1 MKYIKFFFLISII
14 NLSKLNDD
22 IIDISQYEYPKPI
35 DTEDEYN
42 IAILGT
48 NDIHGAYFPSL
59 VNLTNLNITY
69 YSGGLV
75 YMGKYINLLREEWKE
90 QFIWLDAGD
99 QFQGALENN
108 ISDGSIITDFYNI
121 MNLTDATFG
130 NHEWDFGREFIEK
143 RMNESNFNY
152 IIGNLQEISTR
163 KKEFLPKQLRT
174 KIINV
179 GKIKVGIIGLTTVQT
194 PITSAA
200 NLTDIDF
207 LDYSRVIEEL
217 STDLRNKTDVI
228 ILLAHFGMDCSKQ
241 LHDIIYTLKMHNSS
255 SNYSDCSNDAELYI
269 LLKNLKK
276 GLIDVV
282 VSGHTHQIVHQ
293 WVFNYPVISSINNGK
308 YSNIMY
314 LSFKKDSDGKYKYL
328 PEKTLIEGPLPICDK
343 VFNKTLHCNTIDE
356 SKIEEEGDLVNYKF
370 HNIKITKESKLDN
383 LTNKWEEKLEKYKK
397 EIIAISDGPLQ
408 HKRNNET
415 ALGNLMTNIMKSL
428 TKSDIAIMNS
438 GGFRTVW
445 SEGGISVADIYNMFP
460 FNNFIVSFE
469 MTGLEIKRMLKIIQK
484 GNFAFYPTSGDKETV
499 LIHQNK
505 KNLID
510 VVLFDGLY
518 EIPIINDKNYTVS
531 TLDFCIINGGDDFA
545 DVVSWYKLRKLIKYG
560 DTKSNIIRYLKSMKY
575 IYTKN
580 LIDKKNP
587 RLRIIE
593 DKKRKFRRFR
603 MRNFSQIKNIKNSFK

>member
-1 MKYIKFFFLISII
+1 MKYIKFFILLSII

-22 IIDISQYEYPKPI
+22 IIDISQYDYPKPI

-99 QFQGALENN
+99 QFQGAMENTLSN
-108 ISDGSIITDFYNI
+108 GTIITDFYNI
-121 MNLTDATFG
+121 MNLTGVTFG

-241 LHDIIYTLKMHNSS
+241 SHDIIYTLKMHNSS

-370 HNIKITKESKLDN
+370 HNIQITKEPKLKN
-383 LTNKWEEKLEKYKK
+383 LTDKWEKILEEYKK
-397 EIIAISDGPLQ
+397 QIIAISDGPLE

-531 TLDFCIINGGDDFA
+531 ALDFCIINGGDDF
-545 DVVSWYKLRKLIKYG
+545 VNVISWYKIRKLVKYG
-560 DTKSNIIRYLKSMKY
+560 DTKENVVKYLKSMKK
-575 IYTKN
+575 INTKS
-580 LIDKKNP
+580 LIDEKNP

-593 DKKRKFRRFR
+593 DKNRKFRNFR
-603 MRNFSQIKNIKNSFK
+603 MRNFTHIKKNIIK

>member
-1 MKYIKFFFLISII
+1 MKYIKFFILISII

-241 LHDIIYTLKMHNSS
+241 SHDIIYTLKMHNSS
-255 SNYSDCSNDAELYI
+255 SNYSDCSNDGELYI

-397 EIIAISDGPLQ
+397 EIIAISDGPLE

-445 SEGGISVADIYNMFP
+445 SEGGISIADIYNMFP
-460 FNNFIVSFE
+460 FDNYIVSFE

-510 VVLFDGLY
+510 IVLFDGLY

>member
-1 MKYIKFFFLISII
+1 MKYIKFFILISII

-22 IIDISQYEYPKPI
+22 IIDISQYDYPKPI

-241 LHDIIYTLKMHNSS
+241 SHDIIYTLKMHNSS

-328 PEKTLIEGPLPICDK
+328 PDKTLIEGPLPICDK

-370 HNIKITKESKLDN
+370 HNIQITKEPKLKN
-383 LTNKWEEKLEKYKK
+383 LTDKWEKILEEYKK
-397 EIIAISDGPLQ
+397 QIIAISDGPLE

-593 DKKRKFRRFR
+593 DKKRKFSRFR

>member
-1 MKYIKFFFLISII
+1 MKYIKFFILLSII

-22 IIDISQYEYPKPI
+22 IIDISQYDYPKPI

-241 LHDIIYTLKMHNSS
+241 SHDIIYTLKMHNSS

-370 HNIKITKESKLDN
+370 HNIQITKEPKLKN
-383 LTNKWEEKLEKYKK
+383 LTDKWEKILEEYKK
-397 EIIAISDGPLQ
+397 QIIAISDGPLQ

-445 SEGGISVADIYNMFP
+445 SEGGISIADIHNMFP
-460 FNNFIVSFE
+460 FDNYIVSFE

-531 TLDFCIINGGDDFA
+531 ALDFCIINGGDDFA

>member
-1 MKYIKFFFLISII
+1 MKYIKFFILLSII

-241 LHDIIYTLKMHNSS
+241 SHDIIYTLKMHNSS
-255 SNYSDCSNDAELYI
+255 SNYSDCSNDGELYI

-370 HNIKITKESKLDN
+370 HNITITKESKLDN

-531 TLDFCIINGGDDFA
+531 ALDFCIINGGDDFA

-593 DKKRKFRRFR
+593 DKKRKFSRFR

>member
-241 LHDIIYTLKMHNSS
+241 SHDIIYTLKMHNSS
-255 SNYSDCSNDAELYI
+255 SNYSDCSNDGELYI

-397 EIIAISDGPLQ
+397 EIIAISDGPLE

-510 VVLFDGLY
+510 IVLFDGLY

>member
-22 IIDISQYEYPKPI
+22 IIDISQYDYPKPI

-255 SNYSDCSNDAELYI
+255 SNYSDCSNDGELYI

-370 HNIKITKESKLDN
+370 HNIQITKEPKLKN
-383 LTNKWEEKLEKYKK
+383 LTDKWEKILEEYKK
-397 EIIAISDGPLQ
+397 QIIAISDGPLE

>member
-59 VNLTNLNITY
+59 VNLSNLNITY

-241 LHDIIYTLKMHNSS
+241 SHDIIYTLKMHNSS

-370 HNIKITKESKLDN
+370 HNIKITKEPKLKN
-383 LTNKWEEKLEKYKK
+383 LTDKWEKILEEYKK
-397 EIIAISDGPLQ
+397 QIIAISDGPLE

>member
-1 MKYIKFFFLISII
+1 MKYIKFFILISII

-22 IIDISQYEYPKPI
+22 IIDISQYDYPKPI

-241 LHDIIYTLKMHNSS
+241 SHDIIYTLKMHNSS
-255 SNYSDCSNDAELYI
+255 SNYSDCSNDGELYI

-370 HNIKITKESKLDN
+370 HNIQITKEPKLKN
-383 LTNKWEEKLEKYKK
+383 LTDKWEKILEEYKK
-397 EIIAISDGPLQ
+397 QIIAISDGPLE

-593 DKKRKFRRFR
+593 DKKRKFSRFR

>member
-1 MKYIKFFFLISII
+1 MKYIKFFILLSII

-22 IIDISQYEYPKPI
+22 IIDISQYDYPKPI

-241 LHDIIYTLKMHNSS
+241 SHDIIYTLKMHNSS

-370 HNIKITKESKLDN
+370 HNIQITKEPKLKN
-383 LTNKWEEKLEKYKK
+383 LTDKWEKILEEYKK
-397 EIIAISDGPLQ
+397 QIIAISDGPLE

-531 TLDFCIINGGDDFA
+531 ALDFCIINGGDDFA

-593 DKKRKFRRFR
+593 DKKRKFSRFR

>member
-1 MKYIKFFFLISII
+1 MKYIKFFILISII

-22 IIDISQYEYPKPI
+22 IIDISQYDYPKPI

-241 LHDIIYTLKMHNSS
+241 SHDIIYTLKMHNSS
-255 SNYSDCSNDAELYI
+255 SNYSDCSNDGELYI

-370 HNIKITKESKLDN
+370 HNIQITKEPKLKN
-383 LTNKWEEKLEKYKK
+383 LTDKWEKILEEYKK
-397 EIIAISDGPLQ
+397 QIIAISDGPLE

-603 MRNFSQIKNIKNSFK
+603 MRNFSQIKNMKNSFK

>member
-1 MKYIKFFFLISII
+1 
-14 NLSKLNDD
+14 
-22 IIDISQYEYPKPI
+22 
-35 DTEDEYN
+35 
-42 IAILGT
+42 
-48 NDIHGAYFPSL
+48 
-59 VNLTNLNITY
+59 
-69 YSGGLV
+69 
-75 YMGKYINLLREEWKE
+75 MGKYINLLREEWKE

-241 LHDIIYTLKMHNSS
+241 SHDIIYTLKMHNSS

-328 PEKTLIEGPLPICDK
+328 PEKTLIEGPWPICDK

-370 HNIKITKESKLDN
+370 HNIQITKESKLDN

>member
-1 MKYIKFFFLISII
+1 MKYIKFFILLSII

-22 IIDISQYEYPKPI
+22 IIDISQYDYPKPI

-241 LHDIIYTLKMHNSS
+241 SHDIIYTLKMHNSS

-314 LSFKKDSDGKYKYL
+314 LSFKKDSNGKYKYL

-343 VFNKTLHCNTIDE
+343 IFNKTLHCNTIDE

-370 HNIKITKESKLDN
+370 HNIQITKEPKLKN

-397 EIIAISDGPLQ
+397 EIIAISDGPLE

-531 TLDFCIINGGDDFA
+531 ALDFCIINGGDDFA

-593 DKKRKFRRFR
+593 DKKRKFSRFR

>member
-1 MKYIKFFFLISII
+1 MKYIKFFILLSII

-22 IIDISQYEYPKPI
+22 IIDISQYDYPKPI

-241 LHDIIYTLKMHNSS
+241 SHDIIYTLKMHNSS

-314 LSFKKDSDGKYKYL
+314 LSFKKDSDGKFKYL

-370 HNIKITKESKLDN
+370 HNIEITKEPKLKN
-383 LTNKWEEKLEKYKK
+383 LTDKWEKILEEYKK
-397 EIIAISDGPLQ
+397 QIIAISDGPLE

-531 TLDFCIINGGDDFA
+531 ALDFCIINGGDDFA

-593 DKKRKFRRFR
+593 DKKRKFSRFR

>member
-1 MKYIKFFFLISII
+1 MKYIKFFILLSII

-59 VNLTNLNITY
+59 VNLSNLNITY

-241 LHDIIYTLKMHNSS
+241 SHDIIYTLKMHNSS

-314 LSFKKDSDGKYKYL
+314 LSFKKDSNGKYKYL

-370 HNIKITKESKLDN
+370 HNIQITKEPKLKN
-383 LTNKWEEKLEKYKK
+383 LTDKWEKILEEYKK
-397 EIIAISDGPLQ
+397 QIIAISDGPLE

-531 TLDFCIINGGDDFA
+531 ALDFCIINGGDDFA

-603 MRNFSQIKNIKNSFK
+603 SN

>member
-1 MKYIKFFFLISII
+1 MKYIKFFILLSII

-22 IIDISQYEYPKPI
+22 IIDISQYDYPKPI

-241 LHDIIYTLKMHNSS
+241 SHDIIYTLKMHNSS
-255 SNYSDCSNDAELYI
+255 SNYSDCSNDGELYI

-370 HNIKITKESKLDN
+370 HNITITKESKLDN

-397 EIIAISDGPLQ
+397 EIIAISDGPLE

-531 TLDFCIINGGDDFA
+531 ALDFCIINGGDDFA

-593 DKKRKFRRFR
+593 DKKRKFSRFR

>member
-1 MKYIKFFFLISII
+1 MIT
-14 NLSKLNDD
+14 LN
-22 IIDISQYEYPKPI
+22 
-35 DTEDEYN
+35 N
-42 IAILGT
+42 IQDV
-48 NDIHGAYFPSL
+48 NL
-59 VNLTNLNITY
+59 VNHVKF
-69 YSGGLV
+69 SV
-75 YMGKYINLLREEWKE
+75 P
-90 QFIWLDAGD
+90 D
-99 QFQGALENN
+99 
-108 ISDGSIITDFYNI
+108 
-121 MNLTDATFG
+121 
-130 NHEWDFGREFIEK
+130 
-143 RMNESNFNY
+143 NY
-152 IIGNLQEISTR
+152 IIANLQEISTR

-179 GKIKVGIIGLTTVQT
+179 GKIKVGIIGLTTIQT

-241 LHDIIYTLKMHNSS
+241 SHDIIYTLKMHNSS
-255 SNYSDCSNDAELYI
+255 TNYSDCSNDGELYI

-293 WVFNYPVISSINNGK
+293 WVFNYPVISSLNNGK

-314 LSFKKDSDGKYKYL
+314 LSFKKDSNGKYKYL
-328 PEKTLIEGPLPICDK
+328 PDKTLIEGPLPICDK

-383 LTNKWEEKLEKYKK
+383 LTNTWEEILEKYKK
-397 EIIAISDGPLQ
+397 EIIAISDGPLE

-445 SEGGISVADIYNMFP
+445 SEGGISIADIHNMFP
-460 FNNFIVSFE
+460 FDNYIVSFE

-510 VVLFDGLY
+510 IVLFDGLY

-531 TLDFCIINGGDDFA
+531 TLDFCIINGGDDFS

-603 MRNFSQIKNIKNSFK
+603 MRNFSQIKNIKNNIK

>member
-1 MKYIKFFFLISII
+1 MKYIKFFILISII

-22 IIDISQYEYPKPI
+22 IIDISQYDYPKPI

-59 VNLTNLNITY
+59 INLTNLNITY

-241 LHDIIYTLKMHNSS
+241 SHDIIYTLKMHNSS
-255 SNYSDCSNDAELYI
+255 SNYSDCSNDGELYI

-314 LSFKKDSDGKYKYL
+314 LSFKKNSDGKYKYL

-370 HNIKITKESKLDN
+370 HNIQITKESKLDN

-531 TLDFCIINGGDDFA
+531 ALDFCIINGGDDFA

-593 DKKRKFRRFR
+593 DKKRKFSRFR

>member
-22 IIDISQYEYPKPI
+22 IIDISQYDYPKPI

-99 QFQGALENN
+99 QFQGAMENT
-108 ISDGSIITDFYNI
+108 ISNGTIITDFYNI

-179 GKIKVGIIGLTTVQT
+179 GKIKVGIIGLTTIQT

-241 LHDIIYTLKMHNSS
+241 SHDIIYTLKMHNSS
-255 SNYSDCSNDAELYI
+255 TNYSDCSNDGELYI

-293 WVFNYPVISSINNGK
+293 WVFNYPVISSLNNGK

-314 LSFKKDSDGKYKYL
+314 LSFKKDSNGKYKYL
-328 PEKTLIEGPLPICDK
+328 PDKTLIEGPLPICDK

-370 HNIKITKESKLDN
+370 HNIQITKESKLDN

-397 EIIAISDGPLQ
+397 EIIAISDGPLE

-445 SEGGISVADIYNMFP
+445 SEGGISIADIHNMFP
-460 FNNFIVSFE
+460 FDNYIVSFE

-531 TLDFCIINGGDDFA
+531 TLDFCIINGGDDFS

-560 DTKSNIIRYLKSMKY
+560 DTKENIIRYFKSMKY

-603 MRNFSQIKNIKNSFK
+603 MRNFSQIKNIKNNIK

>member
-1 MKYIKFFFLISII
+1 MKYIKFFILISII

-22 IIDISQYEYPKPI
+22 IIDISQYDYPKPI

-241 LHDIIYTLKMHNSS
+241 SHDIIYTLKMHNSS
-255 SNYSDCSNDAELYI
+255 SNYSDCSNDGELYI

-314 LSFKKDSDGKYKYL
+314 LSFKKNSDGKYKYL

-370 HNIKITKESKLDN
+370 HNITITKESKLDN
-383 LTNKWEEKLEKYKK
+383 LTDKWEKILEEYKK
-397 EIIAISDGPLQ
+397 QIIAISDGPLE

>member
-1 MKYIKFFFLISII
+1 MKYIKFFILISII

-59 VNLTNLNITY
+59 VNLSNLNITY

-241 LHDIIYTLKMHNSS
+241 SHD
-255 SNYSDCSNDAELYI
+255 
-269 LLKNLKK
+269 
-276 GLIDVV
+276 
-282 VSGHTHQIVHQ
+282 GHA
-293 WVFNYPVISSINNGK
+293 
-308 YSNIMY
+308 
-314 LSFKKDSDGKYKYL
+314 L
-328 PEKTLIEGPLPICDK
+328 P
-343 VFNKTLHCNTIDE
+343 
-356 SKIEEEGDLVNYKF
+356 
-370 HNIKITKESKLDN
+370 
-383 LTNKWEEKLEKYKK
+383 
-397 EIIAISDGPLQ
+397 
-408 HKRNNET
+408 
-415 ALGNLMTNIMKSL
+415 
-428 TKSDIAIMNS
+428 
-438 GGFRTVW
+438 
-445 SEGGISVADIYNMFP
+445 SE
-460 FNNFIVSFE
+460 
-469 MTGLEIKRMLKIIQK
+469 
-484 GNFAFYPTSGDKETV
+484 
-499 LIHQNK
+499 
-505 KNLID
+505 
-510 VVLFDGLY
+510 
-518 EIPIINDKNYTVS
+518 
-531 TLDFCIINGGDDFA
+531 
-545 DVVSWYKLRKLIKYG
+545 
-560 DTKSNIIRYLKSMKY
+560 
-575 IYTKN
+575 
-580 LIDKKNP
+580 
-587 RLRIIE
+587 
-593 DKKRKFRRFR
+593 
-603 MRNFSQIKNIKNSFK
+603 

>member
-1 MKYIKFFFLISII
+1 MKYIKFFILISII

-22 IIDISQYEYPKPI
+22 IIDISQYDYPKPI

-48 NDIHGAYFPSL
+48 NDIHGAYFPSI
-59 VNLTNLNITY
+59 VNLSNLNITY

-143 RMNESNFNY
+143 TMNESNFNY

-241 LHDIIYTLKMHNSS
+241 SHDIIYTLKMHNSS
-255 SNYSDCSNDAELYI
+255 SNYSDCSNDGELYI

-370 HNIKITKESKLDN
+370 HNITITKESKLDN
-383 LTNKWEEKLEKYKK
+383 LTDKWEKILEEYKK
-397 EIIAISDGPLQ
+397 QIIAISDGPLE

-531 TLDFCIINGGDDFA
+531 ALDFCIINGGDDFA

-593 DKKRKFRRFR
+593 DKKRKFSRFR

>member
-370 HNIKITKESKLDN
+370 HNIEITKEPKLKN
-383 LTNKWEEKLEKYKK
+383 LTDKWEKILEEYKK
-397 EIIAISDGPLQ
+397 QIIAISDGPLE

>member
-1 MKYIKFFFLISII
+1 MKYIKFFILLSII

-22 IIDISQYEYPKPI
+22 IIDISQYDYPKPI

-59 VNLTNLNITY
+59 INLTNLNITY

-241 LHDIIYTLKMHNSS
+241 SHDIIYTLKMHNSS
-255 SNYSDCSNDAELYI
+255 SNYSDCSNDGELYI

-370 HNIKITKESKLDN
+370 HNIEITKEPKLKN
-383 LTNKWEEKLEKYKK
+383 LTDKWEKILEEYKK
-397 EIIAISDGPLQ
+397 QIIAISDGPLE

-531 TLDFCIINGGDDFA
+531 ALDFCIINGGDDFA

-593 DKKRKFRRFR
+593 DKKRKFSRFR

>member
-1 MKYIKFFFLISII
+1 MKYIKFFILLSII

-59 VNLTNLNITY
+59 VNLSNLNITY

-241 LHDIIYTLKMHNSS
+241 SHDIIYTLKMHNSS

-370 HNIKITKESKLDN
+370 HNIQITKEPKLKN
-383 LTNKWEEKLEKYKK
+383 LTDKWEKILEEYKK
-397 EIIAISDGPLQ
+397 QIIAISDGPLE

-531 TLDFCIINGGDDFA
+531 ALDFCIINGGDDFA